1 VSFETAIIEQ
11 YRRRESSME
20 EALIEMYL
28 AGVFVRRVENITEAL
43 WGNKVSPA
51 TNNVIERLNWEIGR
65 RIRVMGTFPDGNAA
79 LMLVFA
85 QPHHV
90 VVPSGAKVY
99 EAL

>member
-1 VSFETAIIEQ
+1 
-11 YRRRESSME
+11 ME

-85 QPHHV
+85 
-90 VVPSGAKVY
+90 
-99 EAL
+99 